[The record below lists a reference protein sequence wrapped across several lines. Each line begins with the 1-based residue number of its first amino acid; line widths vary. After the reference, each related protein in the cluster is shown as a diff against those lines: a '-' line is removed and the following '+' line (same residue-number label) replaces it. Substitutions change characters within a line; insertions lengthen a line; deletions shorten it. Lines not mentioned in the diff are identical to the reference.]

1 MCSSPIQ
8 ITPYRSRG
16 IFRCVTDDGHAISW
30 KVLKR
35 GTPVR
40 SSDGVEIGTVRRAQ
54 ETGREHIFDGI
65 VIDTKTG
72 KRFVDAPE
80 VARIAERWVT
90 LTISAAEAAELPPP
104 GGGMRQR
111 VDQVTTVRRAK
122 RWGRGLRE
130 RWDRR

>member
-1 MCSSPIQ
+1 MASFALVSE
-8 ITPYRSRG
+8 
-16 IFRCVTDDGHAISW
+16 DGHAISW

-40 SSDGVEIGTVRRAQ
+40 TSDGVQIGTVRRAQ

-65 VIDTKTG
+65 VIDTKAG

-80 VARIAERWVT
+80 VARIAERAVT
-90 LTISAAEAAELPPP
+90 LTITAAEAEELPPP

-111 VDQVTTVRRAK
+111 MDNATTVRRAK
-122 RWGRGLRE
+122 RFGRGLRE

>member
-1 MCSSPIQ
+1 MASWR
-8 ITPYRSRG
+8 T
-16 IFRCVTDDGHAISW
+16 VTNDDDGQAISY
-30 KVLKR
+30 KVVPR

-40 SSDGVEIGTVRRAQ
+40 SADGVQVGTVRRAQ

-65 VIDTKTG
+65 VIDTKNG

-111 VDQVTTVRRAK
+111 VDQATTVRRAK
-122 RWGRGLRE
+122 RFGRSMRE

>member
-1 MCSSPIQ
+1 MASCLA
-8 ITPYRSRG
+8 
-16 IFRCVTDDGHAISW
+16 VTEDDGQAISF
-30 KVLKR
+30 KVVKR

-40 SSDGVEIGTVRRAQ
+40 PSDGVQVGTVRRAQ

-65 VIDTKTG
+65 VIDTKDG

-111 VDQVTTVRRAK
+111 VDQAKTVRRAK
-122 RWGRGLRE
+122 RAGRNLRE

>member
-1 MCSSPIQ
+1 
-8 ITPYRSRG
+8 
-16 IFRCVTDDGHAISW
+16 
-30 KVLKR
+30 
-35 GTPVR
+35 VR
-40 SSDGVEIGTVRRAQ
+40 SADGVQVGTVRRAQ

-65 VIDTKTG
+65 VIDTKDG

-111 VDQVTTVRRAK
+111 VDQAKTVRRAK
-122 RWGRGLRE
+122 RAGRSLRE